1 MQSTSSVENKF
12 DYQSF
17 FSTNFFQQIFYEIH
31 ISHRL
36 MFDGKPYCI
45 QTDLLKFLRAKLL
58 TVLTCILVARY
69 NYYFLF
75 SFSNHEL
82 CLELPP
88 FASFKTCSTQVQE
101 KNYFT
106 KLHNIISNIQ
116 NEKRGPTFDGKP
128 YCIQM
133 VQQPNSLNTEFSKC
147 TFTQYYLHVHIS
159 QGYFFIFYTF

>member
-1 MQSTSSVENKF
+1 MAS
-12 DYQSF
+12 
-17 FSTNFFQQIFYEIH
+17 
-31 ISHRL
+31 
-36 MFDGKPYCI
+36 
-45 QTDLLKFLRAKLL
+45 L
-58 TVLTCILVARY
+58 TVFKRSFSELNCSLLSHILVARY
-69 NYYFLF
+69 NYYVLF

-88 FASFKTCSTQVQE
+88 FASFKTCSTQAQE

-147 TFTQYYLHVHIS
+147 TFTQYYLHIS
-159 QGYFFIFYTF
+159 QGYFFIFYTI